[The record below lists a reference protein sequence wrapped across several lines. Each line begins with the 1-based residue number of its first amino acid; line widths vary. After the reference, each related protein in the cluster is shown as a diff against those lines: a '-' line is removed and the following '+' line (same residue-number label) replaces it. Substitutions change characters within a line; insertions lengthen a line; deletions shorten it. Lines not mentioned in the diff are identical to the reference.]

1 MGKFQVIGLAILAG
15 VPLLCGAAYLSY
27 RDVVWS
33 QGSAM
38 PAYVLGAVAFLD
50 LVIGLVFFA
59 KGKPTE

>member
-27 RDVVWS
+27 RGAVWS

-38 PAYVLGAVAFLD
+38 PAYVLGAAAFID
-50 LVIGLVFFA
+50 LVIGLVFFV